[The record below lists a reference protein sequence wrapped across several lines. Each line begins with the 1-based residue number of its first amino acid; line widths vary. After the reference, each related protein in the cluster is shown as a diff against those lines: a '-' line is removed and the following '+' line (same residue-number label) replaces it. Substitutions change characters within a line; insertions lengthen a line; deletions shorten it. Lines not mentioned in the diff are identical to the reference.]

1 MNKLKNSFL
10 VFTTLLIFS
19 VDVQSTGKI
28 DTENNLILNESSVSN
43 CFNKELEDKI
53 SHIDDQFNVKNL
65 FLKNFKSNMI
75 KLIKENKL
83 SKEEI
88 NTLTWSNG

>member
-88 NTLTWSNG
+88 NT

>member
-28 DTENNLILNESSVSN
+28 DTENNLI
-43 CFNKELEDKI
+43 EL
-53 SHIDDQFNVKNL
+53 
-65 FLKNFKSNMI
+65 
-75 KLIKENKL
+75 
-83 SKEEI
+83 
-88 NTLTWSNG
+88 